1 MRNRK
6 LIGLVILFTFP
17 WLSTKAQDASKK
29 QGSEDPSTTTKDKGT
44 NNRVGEEPVK
54 AATDDPNYQIGPE
67 DELNIEVWREPDI
80 TRAVPVRPDGKISLP
95 LLNDVQAAGLTP
107 MQLTTEITTR
117 LKKFIADP
125 QVTVIVTKVN
135 SKRIYILGEVVRAGA
150 YPFVPSMTVLEA
162 LSSAG
167 GFTPF
172 AKQSKIYVVRKEDG
186 KEVRLPFNYKEVRS
200 GQRTEQNITLK
211 PGDTVV
217 VP

>member
-1 MRNRK
+1 MRNLK
-6 LIGLVILFTFP
+6 LIGLMILIAILGVRTSAEEAAGQP
-17 WLSTKAQDASKK
+17 RSQNTSV
-29 QGSEDPSTTTKDKGT
+29 TTKDKSTDGPADQAV
-44 NNRVGEEPVK
+44 RV
-54 AATDDPNYQIGPE
+54 ATDDPNYVIGPE
-67 DELNIEVWREPDI
+67 DELNIDVWREPDI

-107 MQLTTEITTR
+107 MQLTMEITTR
-117 LKKFIADP
+117 LKKFVADP

-135 SKRIYILGEVVRAGA
+135 SKRIHILGEVVRAGA
-150 YPFVPSMTVLEA
+150 YPFVPNMTVLEA

-172 AKQSKIYVVRKEDG
+172 AKQSKIYVVRKENG
-186 KEVRLPFNYKEVRS
+186 KEVRLLFNYKEVRS
-200 GQRTEQNITLK
+200 GHRPDQNISLK